1 MRWKKKK
8 AEKKNGNC
16 DEKEQMKLYKSQVL
30 RNGSL
35 ELRRILRA
43 AEYAGRKEQQRSSSI
58 SMSSVFQGA
67 SAGPWGLVPSSRS
80 LVWVVWVKAGVCRLF
95 PQKPSHSLLCLSGQ
109 CLGAQGVLLM
119 RGAHQLFPIMV
130 PLGSWWEYWMASST
144 QWTWIWANSGR

>member
-1 MRWKKKK
+1 MSIKGIFFFFAFFLCVCNCSCDSICAHSLVKPGVAGFLIWSAPLNEMKKKKK

-67 SAGPWGLVPSSRS
+67 SAGP
-80 LVWVVWVKAGVCRLF
+80 
-95 PQKPSHSLLCLSGQ
+95 
-109 CLGAQGVLLM
+109 
-119 RGAHQLFPIMV
+119 
-130 PLGSWWEYWMASST
+130 
-144 QWTWIWANSGR
+144 